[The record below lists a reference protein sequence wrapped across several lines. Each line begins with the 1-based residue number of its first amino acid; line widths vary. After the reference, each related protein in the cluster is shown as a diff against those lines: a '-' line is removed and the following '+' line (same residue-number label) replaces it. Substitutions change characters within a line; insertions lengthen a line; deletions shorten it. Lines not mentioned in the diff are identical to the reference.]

1 MEATLT
7 VQQVA
12 ARTGLSPHT
21 IRYYERIGLIPSVER
36 AANGHRRYSTEDI
49 GWIEFL
55 KCLRS
60 TGMPLA
66 EMQRYVALQQM
77 GELTAADRLALL
89 EAHRDRLQTQIQQ
102 LHTFLEKIEAKI
114 RYYRTQYGKGV
125 QT

>member
-1 MEATLT
+1 MESALT

-21 IRYYERIGLIPSVER
+21 IRYYERIGLIPAVAR
-36 AANGHRRYSTEDI
+36 ATNGHRRYSANDI

-60 TGMPLA
+60 TGMPLS

-77 GELTAADRLALL
+77 GELTVNDRLALL
-89 EAHRDRLQTQIQQ
+89 EAHRDRLQAQIQQ
-102 LHTFLEKIEAKI
+102 LHTFLEKIEEKI
-114 RYYRTQYGKGV
+114 RYYRTQYGKGE
-125 QT
+125 QQ

>member
-1 MEATLT
+1 MESTLT

-21 IRYYERIGLIPSVER
+21 IRYYERIGLIPSVGR
-36 AANGHRRYSTEDI
+36 AANGHRRYSASDI

-60 TGMPLA
+60 TGMPLS

-77 GELTAADRLALL
+77 GDMTVSDRLALL
-89 EAHRDRLQTQIQQ
+89 EAHRDRLQAQIQQ
-102 LHTFLEKIEAKI
+102 LYTFLEKIEGKI
-114 RYYRTQYGKGV
+114 RYYRSQYGKGE
-125 QT
+125 QP

>member
-12 ARTGLSPHT
+12 AKTGLSPHT
-21 IRYYERIGLIPSVER
+21 IRYYERIGLIPSIGR
-36 AANGHRRYSTEDI
+36 AANGHRRYSANDV

-77 GELTAADRLALL
+77 GEMTVADRLALL
-89 EAHRDRLQTQIQQ
+89 EAHRDRLQAQIHQ
-102 LHTFLEKIEAKI
+102 LHTFLEKIESKI
-114 RYYRTQYGKGV
+114 RYYRSQYLEGEQK
-125 QT
+125 